1 MRVLY
6 FLAHIQTQSMQVGP
20 TETFLPTLK
29 KKTMLALFLTF
40 DYNLIVKI
48 LCQNMCQKNGVLFS
62 NGINKIGES

>member
-6 FLAHIQTQSMQVGP
+6 FLSHIQAQFMQVKL

-29 KKTMLALFLTF
+29 KKFMLALFLTVY
-40 DYNLIVKI
+40 YNLIVKI
-48 LCQNMCQKNGVLFS
+48 LCQNMCQKNGVPFS

>member
-1 MRVLY
+1 
-6 FLAHIQTQSMQVGP
+6 MQVRP
-20 TETFLPTLK
+20 TETFLPTLR